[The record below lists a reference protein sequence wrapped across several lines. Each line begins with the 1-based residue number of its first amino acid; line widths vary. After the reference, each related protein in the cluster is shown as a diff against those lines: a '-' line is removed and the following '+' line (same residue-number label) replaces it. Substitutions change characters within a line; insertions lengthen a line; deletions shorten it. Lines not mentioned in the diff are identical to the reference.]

1 MDYNQTNFF
10 NSYKVNRFLRRFM
23 IHIIILV
30 GLIILFFFNK
40 PLAGMGFIVWG
51 AGTALWYLT
60 W

>member
-1 MDYNQTNFF
+1 
-10 NSYKVNRFLRRFM
+10 M